1 MHCRWLWTLMFCS
14 QFQMVLAKKPSDY
27 QCDLLY
33 VFREAFII
41 LYPWRNQH
49 SLMESGNLKEC
60 LPTIYFCLEATLP
73 KNKTANAR
81 PRKFT
86 GTQQESLPTIHFCA
100 GHVQLLLI
108 QFGTH
113 RSAALPPPD
122 EPNSCARVPRTTNTV
137 LMITV
142 KRNVWFCWYTYPPWN

>member
-1 MHCRWLWTLMFCS
+1 MIPFQGSSASLNAKGSVEVKVGTASYAWLCCNQLLPNSPCIVGSYRPWCFVRK
-14 QFQMVLAKKPSDY
+14 FQMLLANPPSDY

-33 VFREAFII
+33 VFRDAFII

-81 PRKFT
+81 PWKFT
-86 GTQQESLPTIHFCA
+86 GTQQERIVFQPSIF
-100 GHVQLLLI
+100 VQ
-108 QFGTH
+108 GM
-113 RSAALPPPD
+113 SASTDPIRY
-122 EPNSCARVPRTTNTV
+122 S
-137 LMITV
+137 
-142 KRNVWFCWYTYPPWN
+142 